1 MLQDGLLFFSR
12 IRQRKDPIMESSHIF
27 QGRGFMTLCPSY
39 DAEKVRKEIQDEI
52 DGVTGW
58 SKKISPVPIHLRIC
72 TPHVVNL
79 TLIDL
84 PGLTKVAVEGQPD
97 SIVKDIDDMVR
108 SYVEKTN
115 SLILAISPAK
125 QNVATSDAIKLA
137 LEVDPGGERTLG
149 VLTKLYL
156 MDKGTNAVD
165 VSEGR
170 AVDTVHLI
178 LRELV
183 RKSVGESQS
192 KRLSQLLD
200 KDTALMERRQACAQ
214 RLKLYKNALNEIDSD
229 AWRSR
234 CS

>member
-1 MLQDGLLFFSR
+1 MLLWSPKLLQDGLLFFSR

-183 RKSVGESQS
+183 RKSVGESQV
-192 KRLSQLLD
+192 RI
-200 KDTALMERRQACAQ
+200 T
-214 RLKLYKNALNEIDSD
+214 
-229 AWRSR
+229 
-234 CS
+234 